1 MCVGNS
7 GQLSITFLPSMEACI
22 IEWLIPQSPEVG
34 VQVQTLPVAL
44 FPQTRNFT
52 PLCIS
57 LPKCIN
63 GYQRHTVGGN
73 LAMD

>member
-22 IEWLIPQSPEVG
+22 IEWLTPQSPDEG
-34 VQVQTLPVAL
+34 VQDQTLPVAL
-44 FPQTRNFT
+44 FPQTRNYT
-52 PLCIS
+52 PLYIS

-73 LAMD
+73 LVMD